1 MKQLLV
7 AFGDSWTFG
16 SELDLPRQQPW
27 PTHLAEKL
35 SAEVINLGTPAS
47 GIEHTLVKLFDWIGT
62 SGNYSD
68 YKKIFMVGLSGTTRY
83 LTYSNRLEEFVNI
96 TPEANYRTGN
106 IHVSGR
112 PPEVISDF
120 STLSGEMYR
129 MVESPEYNQYIA
141 TKTVFAFQ
149 NYCRQHNIDVLFF
162 SYFDQAQVD
171 HRVVD
176 VKNIYPVT
184 MTKAITGQEYR
195 LPDIRQ
201 HPYFAGKLFHPN
213 ADGHKQ
219 IAQILYDQYV
229 QTYS

>member
-1 MKQLLV
+1 MKRLLV

-35 SAEVINLGTPAS
+35 SAEAINLGTPAS

-62 SGNYSD
+62 SGNYNN

-83 LTYSNRLEEFVNI
+83 LTYSNQLKEFVNI

-106 IHVSGR
+106 IHVSGC
-112 PPEVISDF
+112 PPEVVSNF
-120 STLSGEMYR
+120 GTLSGEMYR
-129 MVESPEYNQYIA
+129 IVESHEYNQYIA

-149 NYCRQHNIDVLFF
+149 NYCAQNNIDVLFF
-162 SYFDQAQVD
+162 SYFDLAQVD
-171 HRVVD
+171 YRVVD
-176 VKNIYPVT
+176 SRIIYPT
-184 MTKAITGQEYR
+184 TITKALTGQEYS
-195 LPDIRQ
+195 LPDICQ
-201 HPYFAGKLFHPN
+201 HPYFVGKLFHPN